1 MTNPSTSR
9 TLRAQLEFSDPQVV
23 RDAIETAL
31 SIDDR
36 SVIGDLLKGASFVTH
51 LFRHGEAFGD
61 SAERFVG
68 GHEYRGPEDTRHIAD
83 LAYLR
88 LLAASDSP
96 LRDVG
101 AIAIDTGRFPGPALP
116 FDDLSWLSEFPK
128 LSKVHLF
135 GKHITNEQL
144 RSLVDVPLGQISV
157 INYGKNLVLPGH
169 RSVQTILG
177 RGIDF
182 EPGGQWPELRSV
194 SLGHHGALDDLFD
207 GSPNLTD
214 LRIDTSPSN
223 WISGLEYSQR
233 DLALVRSATLERA
246 TLKGAHFVQSSP
258 QLVELELGG
267 RAAVTGTPNLETLR
281 LGEVQFELGTELDR
295 LVQETGA
302 HVELIDG

>member
-1 MTNPSTSR
+1 MAFARPLLPDNDETIRR
-9 TLRAQLEFSDPQVV
+9 T
-23 RDAIETAL
+23 
-31 SIDDR
+31 
-36 SVIGDLLKGASFVTH
+36 
-51 LFRHGEAFGD
+51 
-61 SAERFVG
+61 
-68 GHEYRGPEDTRHIAD
+68 
-83 LAYLR
+83 
-88 LLAASDSP
+88 
-96 LRDVG
+96 
-101 AIAIDTGRFPGPALP
+101 
-116 FDDLSWLSEFPK
+116 
-128 LSKVHLF
+128 
-135 GKHITNEQL
+135 
-144 RSLVDVPLGQISV
+144 
-157 INYGKNLVLPGH
+157 
-169 RSVQTILG
+169 SVQTILG

-207 GSPNLTD
+207 GSPNHTD

-281 LGEVQFELGTELDR
+281 LGEIQFELGTELDR
-295 LVQETGA
+295 LVQESGA